1 MVTAAAAAVGAG
13 AIVVWRA
20 LQRRRFEQA
29 HAARRALDAQGHVIG
44 AGALQWPAPRP
55 EAPAALLLHG
65 FNDTPQSM
73 AYLAARLHAAGYAVL
88 VPQLPG
94 HGVSLARMAREA
106 HVTAWQRAV
115 HDARA
120 SLQARHD
127 RVFVC
132 GQSMGGALAIV
143 ETVMPRE
150 VASRETEPR
159 KFAAL
164 ALLAPYIGMTP
175 ALQLRT
181 LVATLLQWLLPY
193 HTSTGGERS
202 IHDAVARAEAL
213 GPGVVTARMLRGLR
227 HIARAAE
234 RVLPQLMVPTLY
246 LQSREDNRIAVS
258 VAERAFAAI
267 GAPDKRQQWLAG
279 CGHILSADFCRD
291 TVADAVIAWFNAHGG
306 GADTVV
312 APTSAA
318 AAGAPPTR
326 G

>member
-1 MVTAAAAAVGAG
+1 MVTAAAVAASAAAVGMSA
-13 AIVVWRA
+13 VVWRA
-20 LQRRRFEQA
+20 RQRRRFEQA
-29 HAARRALDAQGHVIG
+29 HAARRALDAQGNVIG
-44 AGALQWPAPRP
+44 AGQIAWPAPRP

-73 AYLAARLHAAGYAVL
+73 AYLAARLHTAGYAVL

-106 HVTAWQRAV
+106 RVAAWQRTVREAC
-115 HDARA
+115 AA
-120 SLQARHD
+120 LQERHT

-143 ETVMPRE
+143 ES
-150 VASRETEPR
+150 VASRTGAPR
-159 KFAAL
+159 DIAAL
-164 ALLAPYIGMTP
+164 ALLAPYIGMTT
-175 ALQLRT
+175 ALQWRT
-181 LVATLLQWLLPY
+181 LAATLLQWLLPY

-306 GADTVV
+306 GADSVV

>member
-1 MVTAAAAAVGAG
+1 MATGVALAG
-13 AIVVWRA
+13 AALGWRTHT
-20 LQRRRFEQA
+20 RRRFEQA
-29 HAARRALDAQGHVIG
+29 HAARRALDAQGNVIG
-44 AGALQWPAPRP
+44 AGAMQWPAPHP
-55 EAPAALLLHG
+55 DAPAALLLHG

-73 AYLAARLHAAGYAVL
+73 AFLAARLHAAGYAVC

-94 HGVSLARMAREA
+94 HGVSLARMAHEA
-106 HVTAWQRAV
+106 RAAGWQRTV
-115 HDARA
+115 HDALA
-120 SLQARHD
+120 ALQARHA

-143 ETVMPRE
+143 ETIASRA
-150 VASRETEPR
+150 VASREVV
-159 KFAAL
+159 AL

-181 LVATLLQWLLPY
+181 FAATLLQWLLPY

-227 HIARAAE
+227 HVARAAQ
-234 RVLPQLMVPTLY
+234 RALPQLTRPTLY

-258 VAERAFAAI
+258 VAEQAFAAI
-267 GAPDKRQQWLAG
+267 GARDKRQQWMAG
-279 CGHILSADFCRD
+279 CGHILSVDFCRVA
-291 TVADAVIAWFNAHGG
+291 VADAVIAWFHAHGG
-306 GADTVV
+306 ASEHAT
-312 APTSAA
+312 APAPAPAATA
-318 AAGAPPTR
+318 AAGAPPAP